1 MPEGTAAPAKG
12 RSWRGLAAGIIR
24 AVRPGGRV
32 AAAVWD
38 YREGME
44 FLRRF
49 WDAAVR
55 LDPLARDLDEGTRF
69 PLCRPEPLRERFAG
83 AGLEQVV
90 VEAVEMANGEV
101 VMTDPDLPSGSDR
114 IAAALNTIDPGG
126 VHKFVINLQG
136 DLPTIDPGAI
146 TACLDALKTTEADIS
161 TLAAPITDAEELAN
175 PNVVKALAR
184 FNKNETV
191 SLASDFARTLPST
204 WDGPH
209 LHHIGIYAYRRH
221 ALERFVSLPVS
232 KREAEHKLEQL
243 RALDNGMKIA
253 VALVDTVPFG
263 VDTPADLDR
272 ARALLAPRQSVTE

>member
-1 MPEGTAAPAKG
+1 MSVSDDTVVLIPSRMASTRLPGKPVADICGTPMIVHVMQRGQAAELGP
-12 RSWRGLAAGIIR
+12 
-24 AVRPGGRV
+24 VVV
-32 AAAVWD
+32 AAC
-38 YREGME
+38 E
-44 FLRRF
+44 
-49 WDAAVR
+49 
-55 LDPLARDLDEGTRF
+55 
-69 PLCRPEPLRERFAG
+69 PE
-83 AGLEQVV
+83 V